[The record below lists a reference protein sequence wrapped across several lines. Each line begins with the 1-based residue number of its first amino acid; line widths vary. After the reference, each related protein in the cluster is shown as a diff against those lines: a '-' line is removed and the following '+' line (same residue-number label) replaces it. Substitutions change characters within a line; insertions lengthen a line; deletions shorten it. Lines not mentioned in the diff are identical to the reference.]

1 MNFVHFMHKKK
12 SIVFKEK
19 DSITYK
25 KWLNCDI
32 IRIKFVY
39 LQQEMGFTNKQRG
52 TNIII
57 KK

>member
-1 MNFVHFMHKKK
+1 MNFVHFIHKK

-19 DSITYK
+19 DSITYE

-52 TNIII
+52 MNIII
-57 KK
+57 KM

>member
-1 MNFVHFMHKKK
+1 MHKK
-12 SIVFKEK
+12 SVVFKEK

-52 TNIII
+52 MNIII